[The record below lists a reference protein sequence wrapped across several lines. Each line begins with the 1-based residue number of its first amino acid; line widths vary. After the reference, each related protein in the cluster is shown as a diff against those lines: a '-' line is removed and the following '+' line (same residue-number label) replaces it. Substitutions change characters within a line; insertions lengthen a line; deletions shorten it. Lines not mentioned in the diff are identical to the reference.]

1 MQAEKAPFQI
11 DIDEILRSKAGPK
24 AKRIPRFVVSWL
36 KRRLHQDQVND
47 FLQKAGDQEGVPWLK
62 AVLDFLDTKVEVKGL
77 ENLPSDADG
86 RRFTFVSNHPLGGQD
101 GVALGYVLGT
111 HYEGRIKY
119 LVNDLLMFL
128 PGLAPL
134 CIPINKTGKQSR
146 QFPAMVEAGFSSDK
160 HILMFPAGL
169 CSRRRHGVIR
179 DLPWNKAFITK
190 SVQHQRDVV
199 PIYFS
204 GRNSNKFYTIANV
217 CKMLGLKF
225 NLAMLYLVDELFKNQ
240 HKTFE
245 VHIGRPIPWQ
255 TFDRSRTATQWAAYV
270 QDIVYQLK
278 P

>member
-1 MQAEKAPFQI
+1 MQPDKAPFQI

-24 AKRIPRFVVSWL
+24 AKRIPRFIVAWL

-47 FLQKAGDQEGVPWLK
+47 FLRIIGDKEGVPWLK
-62 AVLDFLDTKVEVKGL
+62 GCLDFLDTKLEVKGL

-111 HYEGRIKY
+111 HYDGRIKY

-146 QFPAMVEAGFSSDK
+146 QFPAMVEAGFSGDD

-179 DLPWNKAFITK
+179 DLPWNKTFITK

-199 PIYFS
+199 PIFFS
-204 GRNSNKFYTIANV
+204 GRNSNKFYTIANI

>member
-1 MQAEKAPFQI
+1 MQPDKAPFQI

-24 AKRIPRFVVSWL
+24 AKRIPRFIVAWL

-47 FLQKAGDQEGVPWLK
+47 FLRIIGDKEGVPWLK
-62 AVLDFLDTKVEVKGL
+62 GCLDFLDTKLEVKGL

-111 HYEGRIKY
+111 HYDGRIKY

-146 QFPAMVEAGFSSDK
+146 QFPAMVEAGFSGDD

-179 DLPWNKAFITK
+179 DLPWNKTFITK

-204 GRNSNKFYTIANV
+204 GRNSNKFYTIANI

-255 TFDRSRTATQWAAYV
+255 TFDRSRTAAQWAAYV

>member
-11 DIDEILRSKAGPK
+11 DVDEILRSKAGEK

-255 TFDRSRTATQWAAYV
+255 TFDRSRTPAQWAAYV
-270 QDIVYQLK
+270 QDIVYKL
-278 P
+278 

>member
-1 MQAEKAPFQI
+1 MQPDKAPFQI

-24 AKRIPRFVVSWL
+24 AKRIPRFIVAWL

-47 FLQKAGDQEGVPWLK
+47 FLRIIGDKEGVPWLK
-62 AVLDFLDTKVEVKGL
+62 GCLDFLDTKLEVKGL

-111 HYEGRIKY
+111 HYDGRIKY

-146 QFPAMVEAGFSSDK
+146 QFPAMVAAGFSGDD

-179 DLPWNKAFITK
+179 DLPWNKTFITK

-204 GRNSNKFYTIANV
+204 GRNSNKFYTIANI
-217 CKMLGLKF
+217 CKMFGLKF

>member
-1 MQAEKAPFQI
+1 MQPDKAPFQI

-24 AKRIPRFVVSWL
+24 AKRIPRFIVAWL

-47 FLQKAGDQEGVPWLK
+47 FLRIIGDKEGVPWLK
-62 AVLDFLDTKVEVKGL
+62 GCLDFLDTKLEVKGL

-111 HYEGRIKY
+111 HYDGRIKY

-146 QFPAMVEAGFSSDK
+146 QFPAMVEAGFSGDD

-169 CSRRRHGVIR
+169 CSRRRHGEIR
-179 DLPWNKAFITK
+179 DLPWNKTFITK

-204 GRNSNKFYTIANV
+204 GRNSNKFYTIANL

>member
-1 MQAEKAPFQI
+1 MQPEKAPFQI

-24 AKRIPRFVVSWL
+24 AKRIPRFIVAWL

-47 FLQKAGDQEGVPWLK
+47 FLRIIGDKEGVPWLK
-62 AVLDFLDTKVEVKGL
+62 GCLDFLDTKLEVKGL

-111 HYEGRIKY
+111 HYDGRIKY

-146 QFPAMVEAGFSSDK
+146 QFPAMVEAGFSGDD

-179 DLPWNKAFITK
+179 DLPWNKTFITK

-204 GRNSNKFYTIANV
+204 GRNSNKFYTIANI

>member
-1 MQAEKAPFQI
+1 MQEEKAPFQI
-11 DIDEILRSKAGPK
+11 DVDEILRSKAGEK

-62 AVLDFLDTKVEVKGL
+62 AVLDYLDTKVEVKGL

-255 TFDRSRTATQWAAYV
+255 TFDRSRTPAQWAAYV

>member
-1 MQAEKAPFQI
+1 MQPDKAPFQI

-24 AKRIPRFVVSWL
+24 AKRIPRFIVAWL

-47 FLQKAGDQEGVPWLK
+47 FLRIIGDKEGVPWLK
-62 AVLDFLDTKVEVKGL
+62 GCLDFLDTKLEVKGL

-111 HYEGRIKY
+111 HYDGRIKY

-146 QFPAMVEAGFSSDK
+146 QFPAMVEAGFSGDD

-179 DLPWNKAFITK
+179 DLPWNKTFITK

-204 GRNSNKFYTIANV
+204 GRNSNKFYTIANL
-217 CKMLGLKF
+217 CKMFGLKF

>member
-1 MQAEKAPFQI
+1 MQPDKAPFQI

-24 AKRIPRFVVSWL
+24 AKRIPRFIVAWL

-47 FLQKAGDQEGVPWLK
+47 FLRIIGDKEGVPWLK
-62 AVLDFLDTKVEVKGL
+62 GCLDFLDTKVEVKGL

-111 HYEGRIKY
+111 HYDGRIKY

-146 QFPAMVEAGFSSDK
+146 QFPAMVEAGFSGDD

-179 DLPWNKAFITK
+179 DLPWNKTFITK

-204 GRNSNKFYTIANV
+204 GRNSNKFYTIANI

-270 QDIVYQLK
+270 QDIVYQMK

>member
-1 MQAEKAPFQI
+1 MQPDKAPFQI

-24 AKRIPRFVVSWL
+24 AKRIPRFIVAWL

-47 FLQKAGDQEGVPWLK
+47 FLRIIGDKEGVPWLK
-62 AVLDFLDTKVEVKGL
+62 GCLDFLDTKLEINGL

-111 HYEGRIKY
+111 HYDGRIKY

-146 QFPAMVEAGFSSDK
+146 QFPAMVEAGFSGDD

-179 DLPWNKAFITK
+179 DLPWNKTFITK

-204 GRNSNKFYTIANV
+204 GRNSNKFYTIANI

>member
-1 MQAEKAPFQI
+1 MQPDKAPFQI

-24 AKRIPRFVVSWL
+24 AKRIPRFIVAWL
-36 KRRLHQDQVND
+36 KRRLHPDQVND
-47 FLQKAGDQEGVPWLK
+47 FLRIIGDKEGVPWLK
-62 AVLDFLDTKVEVKGL
+62 GCLDFLDTKLEVKGL

-111 HYEGRIKY
+111 HYDGRIKY

-146 QFPAMVEAGFSSDK
+146 QFPAMVEAGFSGDD

-179 DLPWNKAFITK
+179 DLPWNKTFITK

-204 GRNSNKFYTIANV
+204 GRNSNKFYTIANI

>member
-1 MQAEKAPFQI
+1 MQPDKAPFQI

-24 AKRIPRFVVSWL
+24 AKRIPRFIVAWL

-47 FLQKAGDQEGVPWLK
+47 FLRIIGDKEGVPWLK
-62 AVLDFLDTKVEVKGL
+62 GCLDFLDTKLEINGL

-111 HYEGRIKY
+111 HYDGRIKY

-146 QFPAMVEAGFSSDK
+146 QFPAMVEAGFSGDD

-179 DLPWNKAFITK
+179 DLPWNKTFITK

-204 GRNSNKFYTIANV
+204 GRNSNKFYTIANL

>member
-1 MQAEKAPFQI
+1 MQPDKAPFQI

-24 AKRIPRFVVSWL
+24 AKRIPRFIVAWL

-47 FLQKAGDQEGVPWLK
+47 FLRIIGDKEGVPWLK
-62 AVLDFLDTKVEVKGL
+62 GCLDFLDTKLEVKGL

-101 GVALGYVLGT
+101 GVALGYVLGS
-111 HYEGRIKY
+111 HYDGRIKY

-146 QFPAMVEAGFSSDK
+146 QFPAMVEAGFSGDD

-179 DLPWNKAFITK
+179 DLPWNKTFITK

-204 GRNSNKFYTIANV
+204 GRNSNKFYTIANI
-217 CKMLGLKF
+217 CKMFGLKF

>member
-1 MQAEKAPFQI
+1 MQPDKAPFQI

-24 AKRIPRFVVSWL
+24 AKRIPRFIVAWL

-47 FLQKAGDQEGVPWLK
+47 FLRIIGDKEGVPWLK
-62 AVLDFLDTKVEVKGL
+62 GCLDFLDTKLEVKGL

-111 HYEGRIKY
+111 HYDGRIKY

-146 QFPAMVEAGFSSDK
+146 QFPAMVEAGFSGDD

-179 DLPWNKAFITK
+179 DLPWNKTFITK

-204 GRNSNKFYTIANV
+204 GRNSNKFYTIANI
-217 CKMLGLKF
+217 CKMFGLKF

-255 TFDRSRTATQWAAYV
+255 TFDRSRTPAQWAAYV

>member
-11 DIDEILRSKAGPK
+11 DVDEILRSKAGEK

-47 FLQKAGDQEGVPWLK
+47 FLQKAGDREGVPWLK
-62 AVLDFLDTKVEVKGL
+62 AVLDYLDTKVEVKGL

-86 RRFTFVSNHPLGGQD
+86 SRFTFVSNHPLGGQD

-255 TFDRSRTATQWAAYV
+255 TFDRSRTPAQWAAYV
-270 QDIVYQLK
+270 QDIVYQL
-278 P
+278 

>member
-11 DIDEILRSKAGPK
+11 DVDEILRSKAGEK

-62 AVLDFLDTKVEVKGL
+62 AVLDYLDTKVEVKGL

-86 RRFTFVSNHPLGGQD
+86 SRFTFVSNHPLGGQD

-255 TFDRSRTATQWAAYV
+255 TFDRSRTPAQWAAYV

>member
-1 MQAEKAPFQI
+1 MQPDKAPFQI

-24 AKRIPRFVVSWL
+24 AKRIPRFIVAWL

-47 FLQKAGDQEGVPWLK
+47 FLRIIGDKEGVPWLK
-62 AVLDFLDTKVEVKGL
+62 GCLDFLDTKLEVKGL

-111 HYEGRIKY
+111 HYDGRIKY
-119 LVNDLLMFL
+119 LVNDVLMFL

-146 QFPAMVEAGFSSDK
+146 QFPAMVEAGFSGDD

-179 DLPWNKAFITK
+179 DLPWNKTFITK

-204 GRNSNKFYTIANV
+204 GRNSNKFYTIANI

>member
-1 MQAEKAPFQI
+1 MQPDKAPFQI

-24 AKRIPRFVVSWL
+24 AKRIPRFIVAWL

-47 FLQKAGDQEGVPWLK
+47 FLRIIGDKEGVPWLK
-62 AVLDFLDTKVEVKGL
+62 GCLDFLDTKVEVKGL

-111 HYEGRIKY
+111 HYDGRIKY

-146 QFPAMVEAGFSSDK
+146 QFPAMVEAGFSGDD

-179 DLPWNKAFITK
+179 DLPWNKTFITK

-204 GRNSNKFYTIANV
+204 GRNSNKFYTIANL
-217 CKMLGLKF
+217 CKMFGLKF

-255 TFDRSRTATQWAAYV
+255 TFDRSRTAAQWAAYV

>member
-1 MQAEKAPFQI
+1 MQPDKAPFQI

-24 AKRIPRFVVSWL
+24 SKRIPRFIVAWL

-47 FLQKAGDQEGVPWLK
+47 FLRIIGDKEGVPWLK
-62 AVLDFLDTKVEVKGL
+62 GCLDFLDTKVEVKGL

-111 HYEGRIKY
+111 HYDGRIKY

-146 QFPAMVEAGFSSDK
+146 QFPAMVEAGFSGDD

-179 DLPWNKAFITK
+179 DLPWNKTFITK

-204 GRNSNKFYTIANV
+204 GRNSNKFYTIANI

>member
-1 MQAEKAPFQI
+1 MQPEKAPFQI

-24 AKRIPRFVVSWL
+24 AKRIPRFIVAWL

-47 FLQKAGDQEGVPWLK
+47 FLRIIGDKEGVPWLK
-62 AVLDFLDTKVEVKGL
+62 GCLDFLDTKLEVKGL

-111 HYEGRIKY
+111 HYDGRIKY

-146 QFPAMVEAGFSSDK
+146 QFPAMVEAGFSGDD

-179 DLPWNKAFITK
+179 DLPWNKTFITK

-204 GRNSNKFYTIANV
+204 GRNSNKFYTIANL

-255 TFDRSRTATQWAAYV
+255 TFDRSRTAAQWAAYV

>member
-1 MQAEKAPFQI
+1 MQPDKAPFQI
-11 DIDEILRSKAGPK
+11 DIDEILLSKAGPK
-24 AKRIPRFVVSWL
+24 AKRIPRFIVAWL

-47 FLQKAGDQEGVPWLK
+47 FLRIIGDKEGVPWLK
-62 AVLDFLDTKVEVKGL
+62 GCLDFLDTKLEVKGL

-111 HYEGRIKY
+111 HYDGRIKY

-146 QFPAMVEAGFSSDK
+146 QFPAMVEAGFSGDD

-179 DLPWNKAFITK
+179 DLPWNKTFITK

-204 GRNSNKFYTIANV
+204 GRNSNKFYTIANI

>member
-1 MQAEKAPFQI
+1 MQPDKAPFQI

-24 AKRIPRFVVSWL
+24 AKRIPRFIVAWL

-47 FLQKAGDQEGVPWLK
+47 FLRIIGDKEGVPWLK
-62 AVLDFLDTKVEVKGL
+62 GCLDFLDTKLEVKGL

-111 HYEGRIKY
+111 HYDGRIKY

-146 QFPAMVEAGFSSDK
+146 QFPAMVEAGFSGDD

-169 CSRRRHGVIR
+169 CSRRRHGEIR
-179 DLPWNKAFITK
+179 DLPWNKTFITK

>member
-1 MQAEKAPFQI
+1 MQPDKAPFQI

-24 AKRIPRFVVSWL
+24 AKRIPRFIVAWL

-47 FLQKAGDQEGVPWLK
+47 FLRIIGDKEGVPWLK
-62 AVLDFLDTKVEVKGL
+62 GCLDFLDTKLEVKGL

-111 HYEGRIKY
+111 HYDGRIKY

-146 QFPAMVEAGFSSDK
+146 QFPAMVEAGFSGDD

-179 DLPWNKAFITK
+179 DLPWNKTFITK

-204 GRNSNKFYTIANV
+204 GRNSNKFYTIANI

-245 VHIGRPIPWQ
+245 VHIGRPISWQ

>member
-1 MQAEKAPFQI
+1 MQPDKAPFQI
-11 DIDEILRSKAGPK
+11 DIDEILRSKAGQK
-24 AKRIPRFVVSWL
+24 AKRIPRFIVAWL

-47 FLQKAGDQEGVPWLK
+47 FLRIIGDKEGVPWLK
-62 AVLDFLDTKVEVKGL
+62 GCLDFLDTKLEVKGL

-111 HYEGRIKY
+111 HYDGRIKY

-146 QFPAMVEAGFSSDK
+146 QFPAMVEAGFSGDD

-169 CSRRRHGVIR
+169 CSRRRHGEIR
-179 DLPWNKAFITK
+179 DLPWNKTFITK

-204 GRNSNKFYTIANV
+204 GRNSNKFYTIANI

>member
-1 MQAEKAPFQI
+1 MQPDKAPFQI

-24 AKRIPRFVVSWL
+24 AKRIPRFIVAWL

-47 FLQKAGDQEGVPWLK
+47 FLRIIGDKQGVPWLK
-62 AVLDFLDTKVEVKGL
+62 GCLDFLDTKLEVKGL

-111 HYEGRIKY
+111 HYDGRIKY

-146 QFPAMVEAGFSSDK
+146 QFPAMVEAGFSGDD

-179 DLPWNKAFITK
+179 DLPWNKTFITK

-204 GRNSNKFYTIANV
+204 GRNSNKFYTIANI

>member
-1 MQAEKAPFQI
+1 MQPDKAPFQI

-24 AKRIPRFVVSWL
+24 AKRIPRFIVAWL

-47 FLQKAGDQEGVPWLK
+47 FLRIIGDKEGVPWLK
-62 AVLDFLDTKVEVKGL
+62 GCLDFLDTKVEVKGL

-111 HYEGRIKY
+111 HYDGRIKY

-146 QFPAMVEAGFSSDK
+146 QFPAMVEAGFSGDD

-169 CSRRRHGVIR
+169 CSRRRHGEIR
-179 DLPWNKAFITK
+179 DLPWNKTFITK

-204 GRNSNKFYTIANV
+204 GRNSNKFYTIANI

-255 TFDRSRTATQWAAYV
+255 TFDRSRTAAQWAAYV

>member
-11 DIDEILRSKAGPK
+11 DVDEILRSKAGEK

-62 AVLDFLDTKVEVKGL
+62 AVLDYLDTKVEVKGL

-86 RRFTFVSNHPLGGQD
+86 SRFTFVSNHPLGGQD

>member
-1 MQAEKAPFQI
+1 MQPDKAPFQI

-24 AKRIPRFVVSWL
+24 AKRIPRFIVAWL

-47 FLQKAGDQEGVPWLK
+47 CLRIIGDKEGVPWLK
-62 AVLDFLDTKVEVKGL
+62 GCLDFLDTKLEVKGL

-111 HYEGRIKY
+111 HYDGRIKY

-146 QFPAMVEAGFSSDK
+146 QFPAMVEAGFSGDD

-179 DLPWNKAFITK
+179 DLPWNKTFITK

-204 GRNSNKFYTIANV
+204 GRNSNKFYTIANL

-255 TFDRSRTATQWAAYV
+255 TFDRSRTAAQWAAYV

>member
-1 MQAEKAPFQI
+1 MQPDKAPFQI

-24 AKRIPRFVVSWL
+24 AKRIPRFIVAWL

-47 FLQKAGDQEGVPWLK
+47 FLRIIGDKEGVPWLK
-62 AVLDFLDTKVEVKGL
+62 GCLAFLDTKLEVKGL

-111 HYEGRIKY
+111 HYDGRIKY

-146 QFPAMVEAGFSSDK
+146 QFPAMVEAGFSGDD

-179 DLPWNKAFITK
+179 DLPWNKTFITK

-204 GRNSNKFYTIANV
+204 GRNSNKFYTIANI

>member
-1 MQAEKAPFQI
+1 MQPDKAPFQI

-24 AKRIPRFVVSWL
+24 AKRIPRFIVAWL

-47 FLQKAGDQEGVPWLK
+47 FLRIIGDKEGVPWLK
-62 AVLDFLDTKVEVKGL
+62 GCLDFLDTKLEVKGL

-111 HYEGRIKY
+111 HYDGRIKY

-146 QFPAMVEAGFSSDK
+146 QFPAMVEAGFSGDD

-179 DLPWNKAFITK
+179 DLPWNKTFITK

-204 GRNSNKFYTIANV
+204 GRNSNKFYTIANI
-217 CKMLGLKF
+217 CKMLGLRF

-245 VHIGRPIPWQ
+245 VHIGRPILWQ

-270 QDIVYQLK
+270 QDIVYQMK

>member
-1 MQAEKAPFQI
+1 MQPDKAPFQI

-24 AKRIPRFVVSWL
+24 AKRIPRFIVAWL

-47 FLQKAGDQEGVPWLK
+47 FLRIIADKEGVPWLK
-62 AVLDFLDTKVEVKGL
+62 GCLDFLDTKLEVKGL

-111 HYEGRIKY
+111 HYDGRIKY

-146 QFPAMVEAGFSSDK
+146 QFPAMVEAGFSGDD

-179 DLPWNKAFITK
+179 DLPWNKTFITK

-204 GRNSNKFYTIANV
+204 GRNSNKFYTIANL

>member
-1 MQAEKAPFQI
+1 MQPDKAPFQI

-24 AKRIPRFVVSWL
+24 AKRIPRFIVAWL

-47 FLQKAGDQEGVPWLK
+47 FLRIIGDKEGVPWLK
-62 AVLDFLDTKVEVKGL
+62 GCLDFLDTKLEVKGL

-111 HYEGRIKY
+111 HYDGRIKY

-146 QFPAMVEAGFSSDK
+146 QFPAMVEAGFSGDD

-179 DLPWNKAFITK
+179 DLPWNKTFITK

-204 GRNSNKFYTIANV
+204 GRNSNKFYTIANI
-217 CKMLGLKF
+217 CKMFGLKF

-270 QDIVYQLK
+270 QDIVYKLY

>member
-1 MQAEKAPFQI
+1 MQPDKAPFQI
-11 DIDEILRSKAGPK
+11 DIDEILRAKAGPK
-24 AKRIPRFVVSWL
+24 AKRIPRFIVAWL

-47 FLQKAGDQEGVPWLK
+47 FLRIIGDKEGVPWLK
-62 AVLDFLDTKVEVKGL
+62 GCLDFLDTKVEVKGL

-101 GVALGYVLGT
+101 GVALGYVLGS
-111 HYEGRIKY
+111 HYDGRIKY

-146 QFPAMVEAGFSSDK
+146 QFPAMVEAGFSGDD

-169 CSRRRHGVIR
+169 CSRRRHGEIR
-179 DLPWNKAFITK
+179 DLTWNKTFITK

-199 PIYFS
+199 PIYLS
-204 GRNSNKFYTIANV
+204 GRNSNKFYTIANL

-270 QDIVYQLK
+270 QDIVDQLK

>member
-1 MQAEKAPFQI
+1 MQPDKAPFQI

-24 AKRIPRFVVSWL
+24 AKRIPRFIVSWL

-47 FLQKAGDQEGVPWLK
+47 FLRIIGDKEGVPWLK
-62 AVLDFLDTKVEVKGL
+62 GCLDFLDTKLEVKGL

-111 HYEGRIKY
+111 HYDGRIKY

-146 QFPAMVEAGFSSDK
+146 QFPAMVEAGFSGDD

-179 DLPWNKAFITK
+179 DLPWNKTFITK

-204 GRNSNKFYTIANV
+204 GRNSNKFYTIANL

>member
-1 MQAEKAPFQI
+1 MQPEKAPFQI

-24 AKRIPRFVVSWL
+24 AKRIPRFIVAWL

-47 FLQKAGDQEGVPWLK
+47 FLRIIGDKEGVPWLK
-62 AVLDFLDTKVEVKGL
+62 GCLDFLDTKLEVKGL

-111 HYEGRIKY
+111 HYDGRIKY

-146 QFPAMVEAGFSSDK
+146 QFPAMVEAGFSGDD

-179 DLPWNKAFITK
+179 DLPWNKTFITK

-204 GRNSNKFYTIANV
+204 GRNSNKFYTIANIS
-217 CKMLGLKF
+217 KMFGLKF

>member
-11 DIDEILRSKAGPK
+11 DVDEILRSKAGEK

-47 FLQKAGDQEGVPWLK
+47 FLQKVGDQEGVPWLK
-62 AVLDFLDTKVEVKGL
+62 AVLDHLDTKVEVKGL

-160 HILMFPAGL
+160 HILMSPAGL

-217 CKMLGLKF
+217 CKILGLKF

-245 VHIGRPIPWQ
+245 VHIGQPIPWQ
-255 TFDRSRTATQWAAYV
+255 TFDRSRTPAQWAAYV